1 MQGTSTFMYA
11 TNKQSLITS
20 FGTLEID
27 KDFTFHYM
35 PSSDDRDLIAME
47 SSDAIM
53 NLNGGTLS
61 STTTGIRLT
70 KGTLM
75 IPELGNLYNEGAISQ
90 SEAICFG
97 NDIPADDLT
106 IRIEGNLQ
114 LLAGRLMYEN
124 AD

>member
-1 MQGTSTFMYA
+1 M
-11 TNKQSLITS
+11 KITKIVDIIVLLLL
-20 FGTLEID
+20 LET
-27 KDFTFHYM
+27 KA
-35 PSSDDRDLIAME
+35 R
-47 SSDAIM
+47 AI
-53 NLNGGTLS
+53 GAFDT
-61 STTTGIRLT
+61 TTTGIRLT

-124 AD
+124 AE